1 MNNKQDI
8 HDINANKILETIINN
23 PRFDI
28 LNRLLSEG
36 TISVNTDRE
45 YAALDFYEERYLEE
59 TGNSSF
65 VITIEAKDE
74 TENEFTIYCWDGVD
88 GIHMNSIEE
97 AVSAAE
103 SSISNI
109 YWEWEQIDAENEF

>member
-45 YAALDFYEERYLEE
+45 YAALDFYEERYLEV

-74 TENEFTIYCWDGVD
+74 TENEFKIYCWDGVD
-88 GIHMNSIEE
+88 GIQMNSIEE
-97 AVSAAE
+97 AVSDTE
-103 SSISNI
+103 NYINNV
-109 YWEWEQIDAENEF
+109 YWRWEEIDAENEF

>member
-1 MNNKQDI
+1 MP
-8 HDINANKILETIINN
+8 IIEKRKTEFFSLN
-23 PRFDI
+23 P
-28 LNRLLSEG
+28 
-36 TISVNTDRE
+36 
-45 YAALDFYEERYLEE
+45 YLC
-59 TGNSSF
+59 
-65 VITIEAKDE
+65 KDE
-74 TENEFTIYCWDGVD
+74 TEDEFTIYCWDGVD